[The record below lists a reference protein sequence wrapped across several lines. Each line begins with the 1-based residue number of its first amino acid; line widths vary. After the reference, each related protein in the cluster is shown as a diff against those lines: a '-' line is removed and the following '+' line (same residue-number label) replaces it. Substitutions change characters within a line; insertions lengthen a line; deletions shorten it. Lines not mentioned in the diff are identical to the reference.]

1 MITQGDV
8 LDVLQQ
14 TPDEHYAACFCDPP
28 YGISFMGRR
37 WDHGV
42 PSSDVWAEVWRVLRP
57 GAILMAF
64 GGTRT
69 WHRLAVNIEDAGF
82 DMFDTIMWLYG
93 SGFPKSTDIGKAID
107 KEAGAVRDVVGR
119 YARPDGSA
127 LRNERETPK
136 FNGKYNNGKPG
147 VNADDSYITAPAT
160 DAARTWAGYGSA
172 LKPAHEPILCFR
184 KPRKATYAQTA
195 QEWGTGA
202 INVDRCRV
210 GTDEVKSSDSEFN
223 AGFWKPNG
231 GQGKRWNGNGTNHP
245 AGRWPANIILDE
257 ASAAALDQQ
266 SGERPAGAFPK
277 LANHTKN
284 LCMSGDNYERN
295 RPERIETD
303 TGGASRFF
311 QQCNIDEA
319 DGFFYAAKASR
330 RERERGLE
338 GLPER
343 DKANQYGDGL
353 NSATKIRT
361 DEQSQNGVDRGTS
374 RNHHPCVKPLSLCE
388 YLARLIV
395 PPVAYRDDARLLV
408 PFCGSGSEIL
418 GALRAGWLHV
428 DGIEM
433 EADYIRIAHA
443 RIAAEAKAIFGPLFA
458 GD

>member
-28 YGISFMGRR
+28 YGLSFMGKR

-82 DMFDTIMWLYG
+82 EMFDTIMWVYG
-93 SGFPKSTDIGKAID
+93 SGFPKSTDISKAID
-107 KEAGAVRDVVGR
+107 KEAGAVREVVGR
-119 YARPDGSA
+119 KPGLHSRGNIDLPDGWHRPWMDDPEK
-127 LRNERETPK
+127 RNLAEME
-136 FNGKYNNGKPG
+136 
-147 VNADDSYITAPAT
+147 TAPAT
-160 DAARTWAGYGSA
+160 DAARAWAGYGSA

-202 INVDRCRV
+202 LWIDGARV
-210 GTDEVKSSDSEFN
+210 ATSDDLSGGTY
-223 AGFWKPNG
+223 G
-231 GQGKRWNGNGTNHP
+231 GVFSASRNLDGSLCKAVGSGDK
-245 AGRWPANIILDE
+245 GRWPANIILDE
-257 ASAAALDQQ
+257 HAAAALDQQ
-266 SGERPAGAFPK
+266 SGELTSGGKRGGARYSIPP
-277 LANHTKN
+277 LNSVAHGRMNGGID
-284 LCMSGDNYERN
+284 GDCFG
-295 RPERIETD
+295 D

-319 DGFFYAAKASR
+319 DRFFYAAKASR

-338 GLPER
+338 GLPLR
-343 DKANQYGDGL
+343 DVAAMQGNLVDGQRL
-353 NSATKIRT
+353 SGKGEPIKTPI
-361 DEQSQNGVDRGTS
+361 G

-408 PFCGSGSEIL
+408 PFAGSGSEIL
-418 GALRAGWLHV
+418 GALRAGWVHV
-428 DGIEM
+428 DGIEL
-433 EADYIRIAHA
+433 EADYIEIARR
-443 RIAAEAKAIFGPLFA
+443 RIAADMPLFA

>member
-8 LDVLQQ
+8 LDVLKN
-14 TPDEHYAACFCDPP
+14 TPDETYAACLTDPP
-28 YGISFMGRR
+28 YGLSFMGKR

-82 DMFDTIMWLYG
+82 EMFDTIMWLYG

-107 KEAGAVRDVVGR
+107 KEAGAERTEG
-119 YARPDGSA
+119 ARVWSGGQRSA
-127 LRNERETPK
+127 
-136 FNGKYNNGKPG
+136 GIMGNNHGTQSRIIC
-147 VNADDSYITAPAT
+147 DAPAT

-202 INVDRCRV
+202 LWTD
-210 GTDEVKSSDSEFN
+210 GTRIPTDDN
-223 AGFWKPNG
+223 RGRPPRTPNQIYG
-231 GQGKRWNGNGTNHP
+231 NGNGANLTASENHP

-257 ASAAALDQQ
+257 ASAAALDEM
-266 SGERPAGAFPK
+266 SGERATGKPAAGKAISVADAFRK
-277 LANHTKN
+277 YARLGG
-284 LCMSGDNYERN
+284 GD
-295 RPERIETD
+295 TD
-303 TGGASRFF
+303 EAGGASRFF

-319 DGFFYAAKASR
+319 DRFFYAAKASR
-330 RERERGLE
+330 RERNRGLE
-338 GLPER
+338 GLSE
-343 DKANQYGDGL
+343 DY
-353 NSATKIRT
+353 
-361 DEQSQNGVDRGTS
+361 RGTLNEYARPS
-374 RNHHPCVKPLSLCE
+374 EGRTAPKASGGPQANTHPCVKPLSLCE

-408 PFCGSGSEIL
+408 PFCGSGSEII

-428 DGIEM
+428 DGIEL
-433 EADYIRIAHA
+433 EADYIEIARR
-443 RIAAEAKAIFGPLFA
+443 RIAACLPQFA